1 MLSKTSYS
9 LILKKSSTQQR
20 VHFSININLYCKTWK
35 NMTKFLYESSQNK
48 YQSKNNSRTFRRIQT
63 AKKPEDAESRKFI
76 VKFSLHWRPP
86 EGIHFHFRGLK
97 KFFLQ
102 FETLHRVIYIP
113 LWGFSYLSWGFIIP
127 LEGFSYPS

>member
-1 MLSKTSYS
+1 
-9 LILKKSSTQQR
+9 
-20 VHFSININLYCKTWK
+20 
-35 NMTKFLYESSQNK
+35 MTKFLYESSQNK

-63 AKKPEDAESRKFI
+63 AKKPEDAESRKFV

-102 FETLHRVIYIP
+102 FETLRRVIYIP

-127 LEGFSYPS
+127 LEGFRYPSWGFIIPLEGFRCPS